1 MKKFIGRKNY
11 LEDLESLWRKRT
23 SSLVA
28 CRGRRRIGKSTLF
41 REFAKRTADVYIEI
55 EGLAPTKNMTNADQ
69 LRGFAESLA
78 AQTDAEDTVPSN
90 WLNAFKRL
98 NGVIDDTRRTVV
110 VLDEISWMGGYDDMF
125 PGTLRKAWESYFHRH
140 DNLVFVLCGSV
151 SAWIRENILDNTGF
165 AGRFSREYVLK
176 ELNLSECAQF
186 WGETATRV
194 GPREILDVLSVT
206 GGVPRY
212 IEEMDP
218 GLDAT
223 ENIRRMCFSST
234 GELFKDFDAIFNPLF
249 GGGAESKKSILGALA
264 GEPLTGA
271 ELSARLG
278 AARNGHLTDD
288 LRALKEG
295 GFITD
300 DGGLNPATGRKARVS
315 KYRLKDNYTRFFLK
329 YLAPHKREIEDGVYD
344 FTDVENLPEWN
355 AVMGL
360 QFENLIVNN
369 FDQIIPFL
377 HLGGAVVES
386 AAPYRNSRGGDG
398 GCQIDLLIQ
407 TPRTAYVVEVKRKRE
422 IGREIEDEVADRIA
436 SLPLRSGMSARPVLV
451 YDGNLSRTVEG
462 DGYFDAI
469 IPARKLLG
477 L

>member
-1 MKKFIGRKNY
+1 MKRFIGRKSY

-55 EGLAPTKNMTNADQ
+55 EGLAPTKNMTNEDQ

-125 PGTLRKAWESYFHRH
+125 PGTLRKAWESYFHGH

-218 GLDAT
+218 GLDAA

-249 GGGAESKKSILGALA
+249 GGGAELKKSILGALA

-278 AARNGHLTDD
+278 AAR
-288 LRALKEG
+288 
-295 GFITD
+295 TD
-300 DGGLNPATGRKARVS
+300 DGGLNPETGRKARVS
-315 KYRLKDNYTRFFLK
+315 KYRLKDNYTRFYLR

-344 FTDVENLPEWN
+344 FTAVENLPEWN

-436 SLPLRSGMSARPVLV
+436 SLRRRVPSWCTTATCRGRSRA
-451 YDGNLSRTVEG
+451 T
-462 DGYFDAI
+462 AI
-469 IPARKLLG
+469 STPSSPHGSSLAFERPAR
-477 L
+477 